1 MPIRNSDGSVKK
13 TTDRGYGWD
22 HQKKRE
28 EVLKGNPKCHWCK
41 KAKATQA
48 DHVGNR
54 VVPSCA
60 KCNNDRS
67 HKQQVAKHKRQ
78 GKK

>member
-1 MPIRNSDGSVKK
+1 MPVRNKDGSVKK
-13 TTDRGYGWD
+13 TSERGYGWD

-28 EVLKGNPKCHWCK
+28 EVLKGSPKCHWGCGR
-41 KAKATQA
+41 KATQA
-48 DHVGNR
+48 DHVGNK

-67 HKQQVAKHKRQ
+67 HEQQRRKN

>member
-1 MPIRNSDGSVKK
+1 MPILDKNGKTKK

-28 EVLKGNPKCHWCK
+28 EVLEGNPKCHWCK

-48 DHVGNR
+48 DHVGNK

-67 HKQQVAKHKRQ
+67 HEQQRRKHGKR
-78 GKK
+78 

>member
-1 MPIRNSDGSVKK
+1 MPIRNADGSVKK
-13 TTDRGYGWD
+13 TSDRGYGWD

-28 EVLKGNPKCHWCK
+28 EILKGNPKCHWCK
-41 KAKATQA
+41 TAKATQA
-48 DHVGNR
+48 DHVGNK

-67 HKQQVAKHKRQ
+67 HKQQVAKHKR
-78 GKK
+78 K